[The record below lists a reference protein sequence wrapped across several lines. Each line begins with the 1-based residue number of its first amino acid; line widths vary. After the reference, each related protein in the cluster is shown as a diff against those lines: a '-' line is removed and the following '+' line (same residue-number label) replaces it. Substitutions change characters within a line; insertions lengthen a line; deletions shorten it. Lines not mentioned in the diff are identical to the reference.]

1 MLDFIIDS
9 DKKILSFIKRE
20 QMENIKEINMQ
31 TEVTLLEER
40 MDTLDSLV
48 RAYNK

>member
-1 MLDFIIDS
+1 
-9 DKKILSFIKRE
+9 
-20 QMENIKEINMQ
+20 MENIKEINMQ